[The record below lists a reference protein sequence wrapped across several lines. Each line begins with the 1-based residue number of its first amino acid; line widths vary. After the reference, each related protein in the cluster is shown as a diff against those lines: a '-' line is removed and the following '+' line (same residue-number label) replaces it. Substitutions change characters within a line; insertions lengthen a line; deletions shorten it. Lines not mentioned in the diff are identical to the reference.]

1 MLCSSRSRKIRPW
14 FCLCRFMAASC
25 CTTHRAHTH
34 THGHGLGQGFILP
47 AIFLFIYT
55 IIIIIIL
62 PFVIL
67 WLLFSIQKYNL
78 CKRIKRALHTLAARS
93 QNGLCGNA
101 EMQRILFIEITI
113 SFKLMSRL
121 LFRLSH
127 VNFAHKN
134 CQIVRRV
141 GRSGL
146 SRFNCEFSL
155 TILFCNFGERA
166 AHLPFCY
173 ETERAFE

>member
-1 MLCSSRSRKIRPW
+1 MQANEASTAYTSSSFADEWTARLC
-14 FCLCRFMAASC
+14 A
-25 CTTHRAHTH
+25 
-34 THGHGLGQGFILP
+34 
-47 AIFLFIYT
+47 
-55 IIIIIIL
+55 
-62 PFVIL
+62 
-67 WLLFSIQKYNL
+67 
-78 CKRIKRALHTLAARS
+78 
-93 QNGLCGNA
+93 NA

-127 VNFAHKN
+127 VNFAHKT

-146 SRFNCEFSL
+146 SRCNCEFSL

-166 AHLPFCY
+166 AHLPFHY
-173 ETERAFE
+173 GRFRAFERIVNWLAEELFWTNCSFGSMIYSRRIGHGTWITSATAARK